1 MTRKA
6 VFVYRDAMSQ
16 HVLRSD
22 HPMRPVRLMHTH
34 RLLDAFGA
42 FGSEQSRLIDPRPA
56 TDEEVGSFHET
67 AYIEAVKALS
77 KGERLSEA
85 HLYNFS
91 AAGDNPIYD
100 GMYEAAMLS
109 SGGSVVAA
117 EMVASGQA
125 DTAFN
130 IGGGLHHAAAGRAS
144 GFCIFN
150 DPVIAINRLL
160 SYGMKAAYVD
170 IDVHHGD
177 GVQEAFYDDP
187 RVLTISVHES
197 GRYLFPGTG
206 SVEEVGSG
214 NGRGYSVNLP
224 LFPYTSDD
232 LYLECFREIVPPLL
246 SAFKPD
252 VLVTQLGIDTYYNDP
267 LAHLLLSSNGFS
279 QVVGEFSAMGIPWLA
294 LGGGGYNVEAVARCW
309 ALAYGV
315 MSEQEFPE
323 RIPEQLTETHSGG
336 FLRDGQLALNLEDG
350 LRTQARDFAR
360 ASVEEVKR
368 LIFPYH
374 GL

>member
-6 VFVYRDAMSQ
+6 VFVYRDAMSR
-16 HVLRSD
+16 HVLRRD
-22 HPMRPVRLMHTH
+22 HPMRPVRLMYTH
-34 RLLDAFGA
+34 RLLDAYGA
-42 FGSEQSRLIDPRPA
+42 FGSEQSRTVDPRPA

-67 AYIEAVKALS
+67 GYIESVKSLS
-77 KGERLSEA
+77 KGERVSDA

-91 AAGDNPIYD
+91 SAGDNPIYD

-109 SGGSVVAA
+109 AGASLAA
-117 EMVASGQA
+117 SEMVASGQA
-125 DTAFN
+125 DVAFN
-130 IGGGLHHAAAGRAS
+130 IGGGLHHAAAGHAS

-150 DPVIAINRLL
+150 DPAVAIKRLL
-160 SYGMKAAYVD
+160 SYDMRVAYVD

-177 GVQEAFYDDP
+177 GVQAAFYDDP

-206 SVEEVGSG
+206 SVDEIGAGS
-214 NGRGYSVNLP
+214 GRGYSVNLP
-224 LFPYTSDD
+224 LFPYTYDE
-232 LYLECFREIVPPLL
+232 LYLSCFREVVPPLL
-246 SAFKPD
+246 DAFKSD

-267 LAHLLLSSNGFS
+267 LAHLLLSSTGFS
-279 QVVGEFSAMGIPWLA
+279 QVVGEFAATGIPWVA
-294 LGGGGYNVEAVARCW
+294 LGGGGYDVEAVARCW
-309 ALAYGV
+309 TLAYGV
-315 MSEQEFPE
+315 MSEQELPE
-323 RIPEQLTETHSGG
+323 RIPASLTETHPGG
-336 FLRDGQLALNLEDG
+336 FLRDGELDLGLEDG
-350 LRTQARDFAR
+350 LRAQSRDFAR

>member
-1 MTRKA
+1 M
-6 VFVYRDAMSQ
+6 
-16 HVLRSD
+16 
-22 HPMRPVRLMHTH
+22 
-34 RLLDAFGA
+34 
-42 FGSEQSRLIDPRPA
+42 
-56 TDEEVGSFHET
+56 
-67 AYIEAVKALS
+67 
-77 KGERLSEA
+77 SEA

-91 AAGDNPIYD
+91 AAGDNPVYD

-125 DTAFN
+125 NTAFN

-144 GFCIFN
+144 GFCVFN
-150 DPVIAINRLL
+150 DPVIAIKRLL

-206 SVEEVGSG
+206 SVEEIGSG

-232 LYLECFREIVPPLL
+232 LYLRCFREVVPPLID
-246 SAFKPD
+246 AFKPD

-279 QVVGEFSAMGIPWLA
+279 QVVGEFAAMGIPWVA

-336 FLRDGQLALNLEDG
+336 FLRDGELALNLEDG
-350 LRTQARDFAR
+350 LRTQARDFAS

>member
-1 MTRKA
+1 
-6 VFVYRDAMSQ
+6 MSQ

-34 RLLDAFGA
+34 RLLDACGA
-42 FGSEQSRLIDPRPA
+42 FDPEHSTLVDPRPA
-56 TDEEVGSFHET
+56 TDEGVGAFHESG
-67 AYIEAVKALS
+67 YVEAVKALS
-77 KGERLSEA
+77 RGERMSEA

-91 AAGDNPIYD
+91 VAGDNPVYD

-109 SGGSVVAA
+109 SGGSLVAT

-125 DTAFN
+125 DAAFN

-150 DPVIAINRLL
+150 DPVIAIMRLL
-160 SYGMKAAYVD
+160 SYGMKAVYVD

-206 SVEEVGSG
+206 SVDEIGSG

-224 LFPYTSDD
+224 LFPYTDDD
-232 LYLECFREIVPPLL
+232 LYLKCFTEIVPPLVD
-246 SAFKPD
+246 AFKPD

-267 LAHLLLSSNGFS
+267 LAHLLLSTSGFS
-279 QVVGEFSAMGIPWLA
+279 RVVAEFAAMGIPWVA
-294 LGGGGYNVEAVARCW
+294 LGGGGYNVEAVARSW

-315 MSEQEFPE
+315 MAELGLPD
-323 RIPEQLTETHSGG
+323 RIPEPLIETHPGG
-336 FLRDGQLALNLEDG
+336 FLRDGELDLNLDDK
-350 LRTQARDFAR
+350 LRTQSKDFAN

>member
-6 VFVYRDAMSQ
+6 VFLYRDAMSQ
-16 HVLRSD
+16 HVLRGD

-34 RLLDAFGA
+34 RLLDAYGA
-42 FGSEQSRLIDPRPA
+42 FGSEQSQLVDPRPA
-56 TDEEVGSFHET
+56 TDEEVGSFHDT
-67 AYIEAVKALS
+67 GYIEAVKALS
-77 KGERLSEA
+77 KGERLSDA

-91 AAGDNPIYD
+91 AAGDNPVYD
-100 GMYEAAMLS
+100 GMYEAALLS
-109 SGGSVVAA
+109 SGGSLVAA

-125 DTAFN
+125 DAAFN

-150 DPVIAINRLL
+150 DPVIAIKRLL
-160 SYGMKAAYVD
+160 SYGMRAAYVD

-232 LYLECFREIVPPLL
+232 LYLSCFREVVPPLL
-246 SAFKPD
+246 DAFKPD

-279 QVVGEFSAMGIPWLA
+279 QVVGEFAATGIPWVA
-294 LGGGGYNVEAVARCW
+294 LGGGGYDVEAVARCW

-315 MSEQEFPE
+315 MSGQELPE
-323 RIPEQLTETHSGG
+323 RIPASLTETHSGG
-336 FLRDGQLALNLEDG
+336 FLRDVDLDLG
-350 LRTQARDFAR
+350 LKDDLRSQSRDFAR

-368 LIFPYH
+368 VVFPYH